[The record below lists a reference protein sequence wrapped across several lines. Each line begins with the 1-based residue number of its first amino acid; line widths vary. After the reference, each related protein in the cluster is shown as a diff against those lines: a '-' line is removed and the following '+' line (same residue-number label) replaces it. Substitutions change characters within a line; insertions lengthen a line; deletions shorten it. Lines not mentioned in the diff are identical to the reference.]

1 MDFLGRA
8 RTLVRIVE
16 AGSFSSAARSL
27 GLSLAAISR
36 QIGTLEEELGAKLFV
51 RTTRS
56 LHLTDEGRRFH
67 EHATRLVREADAAM
81 ASVRPDRAIGGRV
94 VVSASVALGV
104 LRIVPALPA
113 LLDVYPALEFE
124 MRLEDREAELV
135 GEGVDIAVRAGM
147 ALPDTTNLVALQVA
161 TFARVLVASPAY
173 LRRHGMPRTV
183 DSLASHAAV
192 LGLSSFATWHFVEEG
207 ETRAVTVAPKLRVAT
222 MFGIRAA
229 VEAGMGIAVVPQ
241 FVVEDALAA
250 GSLRALLPEATLSP
264 VSAHALYRIENRGS
278 PRIDAIVAHIRATL
292 PTDPSPAAP
301 ARGRR
306 RA

>member
-56 LHLTDEGRRFH
+56 LHLTDEGRRFF

-94 VVSASVALGV
+94 VVSASVTLGV
-104 LRIVPALPA
+104 MRIVPALPA
-113 LLDVYPALEFE
+113 LLDAHPALELE
-124 MRLEDREAELV
+124 MRLEDHEAELV

-147 ALPDTTNLVALQVA
+147 ALPDTTNLVAQSIA
-161 TFARVLVASPAY
+161 TFPRVLVASPAY
-173 LRRHGMPRTV
+173 LRRHGLPRTV

-192 LGLSSFATWHFVEEG
+192 LGLSSPATWHFVEDG
-207 ETRAVTVAPKLRVAT
+207 EKRTVTMVPKLRVAT
-222 MFGIRAA
+222 LLGIRSA
-229 VEAGMGIAVVPQ
+229 VEAGLGIAAFPD
-241 FVVEDALAA
+241 FVVKDAMAD
-250 GSLRALLPEATLSP
+250 GSLRVLLPEATLPLVP
-264 VSAHALYRIENRGS
+264 VYALYRIENRGS
-278 PRIDAIVAHIRATL
+278 PRIDAIASHLRATL
-292 PTDPSPAAP
+292 PTEPAPAPP